1 MPHMYFQLD
10 NISKWKKILVSKNF
24 LFPSYTE
31 SIINTLCPNN
41 QIISHSFLGEA
52 YPYPTMLLWKFIR
65 HTHNLLNLLI
75 ENFISVLELNLLFA
89 HKELLGAGAGDVVP
103 ESVRPAH
110 LHAVLHLAS
119 CGLAAATSPPVGPG
133 AAYRGGQEEVRR
145 RSGWGHEVVQCPGAL
160 TWRRW
165 CRRSRSRWPP
175 WPRRCRPASR
185 CCC

>member
-1 MPHMYFQLD
+1 M
-10 NISKWKKILVSKNF
+10 KEKKRFVSKNF

-52 YPYPTMLLWKFIR
+52 YPYSLYPTMLLWNFIR
-65 HTHNLLNLLI
+65 HTHIFTLININWKFYFCFGTESTFCTQRTPWSRSRRRRPRDRPPSASACSSAPRLLRAGRRPPSTSWSRCWVPRR
-75 ENFISVLELNLLFA
+75 SV
-89 HKELLGAGAGDVVP
+89 
-103 ESVRPAH
+103 
-110 LHAVLHLAS
+110 
-119 CGLAAATSPPVGPG
+119 
-133 AAYRGGQEEVRR
+133 GGQEEVRR
-145 RSGWGHEVVQCPGAL
+145 RSSVQEAL
-160 TWRRW
+160 TWRRR

>member
-65 HTHNLLNLLI
+65 HTHPFTLINMNWKFYFCFGTESTFCTQRTPWSRSRRRRPRARPPSASACSSAPRLLR
-75 ENFISVLELNLLFA
+75 
-89 HKELLGAGAGDVVP
+89 AGRRHQSTSWSRCCVP
-103 ESVRPAH
+103 RRS
-110 LHAVLHLAS
+110 
-119 CGLAAATSPPVGPG
+119 G
-133 AAYRGGQEEVRR
+133 GGQEEVM
-145 RSGWGHEVVQCPGAL
+145 
-160 TWRRW
+160 RW
-165 CRRSRSRWPP
+165 SVGGQ
-175 WPRRCRPASR
+175 
-185 CCC
+185 